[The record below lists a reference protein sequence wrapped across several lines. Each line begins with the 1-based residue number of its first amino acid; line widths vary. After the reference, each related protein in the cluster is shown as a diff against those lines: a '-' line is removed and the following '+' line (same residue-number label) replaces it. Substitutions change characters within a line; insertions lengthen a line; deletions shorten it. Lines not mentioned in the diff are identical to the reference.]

1 MRNIG
6 FRKGGLILTAVA
18 SLLYVGWFYFYIA
31 DQRVIAEGVAESLAR
46 TRPEEAERKAN
57 PPQTAQLLFVGDV
70 MLSRAVGE
78 LSRAKG
84 DPNFPFALASSTLR
98 AADLTFGNLEGP
110 ISDKG
115 ANQGSEYSFR
125 AAPTGAGALRTAG
138 FKVMSVANNHIWDYG
153 APALTQTLDLLKQGG
168 MRPVGAGR
176 NAEEANQPVRIV
188 VRGNRIVFLAY
199 TNLYPESLQAS
210 TSTPGISKF
219 DLGEIKKTIRRVRR
233 GADVV
238 VVSLHFGEEYR
249 MSATLAQKQ
258 IAHELV
264 NAGADLIVGH
274 HPHVVEELEQYGQG
288 WIAYSLGNFVFDQPF
303 SAETLEG
310 GALRVSLAKG
320 RVEQVELIPVK
331 ISKATYQ
338 PSF

>member
-1 MRNIG
+1 
-6 FRKGGLILTAVA
+6 
-18 SLLYVGWFYFYIA
+18 
-31 DQRVIAEGVAESLAR
+31 
-46 TRPEEAERKAN
+46 
-57 PPQTAQLLFVGDV
+57 
-70 MLSRAVGE
+70 
-78 LSRAKG
+78 
-84 DPNFPFALASSTLR
+84 
-98 AADLTFGNLEGP
+98 
-110 ISDKG
+110 
-115 ANQGSEYSFR
+115 
-125 AAPTGAGALRTAG
+125 
-138 FKVMSVANNHIWDYG
+138 
-153 APALTQTLDLLKQGG
+153 
-168 MRPVGAGR
+168 
-176 NAEEANQPVRIV
+176 
-188 VRGNRIVFLAY
+188 
-199 TNLYPESLQAS
+199 
-210 TSTPGISKF
+210 
-219 DLGEIKKTIRRVRR
+219 
-233 GADVV
+233 
-238 VVSLHFGEEYR
+238 